1 MKRLTTDT
9 PKDNFEMA
17 LNLFYVKDKEVWVRG
32 YGKDGADI
40 SLFNLS
46 RDLTRWNCPYVD
58 LDISDDSF
66 SMMMAEWLW
75 EDVESFEHVL
85 ALLYQ
90 AAWVC
95 AELREHL
102 KEFEDKEDTQMKKL
116 FISQPM
122 QGKSKEEIIAE
133 RKSAICQ
140 AKEAVGDE
148 VEIID
153 SYFENAPAGNRPLW
167 FLGESLKLLA
177 TADVAYFAAGWEGA
191 RGCKIEHTC
200 AEEYGVRIIEAP
212 GM

>member
-1 MKRLTTDT
+1 MYGYDCSRVSAQDCHVT
-9 PKDNFEMA
+9 ER
-17 LNLFYVKDKEVWVRG
+17 YVE
-32 YGKDGADI
+32 
-40 SLFNLS
+40 
-46 RDLTRWNCPYVD
+46 P
-58 LDISDDSF
+58 DISDDDLI
-66 SMMMAEWLW
+66 MMMPEWLFD
-75 EDVESFEHVL
+75 DVRATEHVIGL
-85 ALLYQ
+85 FYQ

-102 KEFEDKEDTQMKKL
+102 KEFEDKEDTRMKKL

-122 QGKSKEEIIAE
+122 RGKSKEEILAE
-133 RKSAICQ
+133 RKAAICQ

-153 SYFENAPAGNRPLW
+153 SYFENAPACNRPLW

-177 TADVAYFAAGWEGA
+177 TADIAYFATGWEGA
-191 RGCKIEHTC
+191 RGCKIEHIC

>member
-1 MKRLTTDT
+1 MHRLTTDT
-9 PKDNFEMA
+9 PQDNFEMA

-32 YGKDGADI
+32 YGKNGADI
-40 SLFNLS
+40 SLFDLS

-102 KEFEDKEDTQMKKL
+102 KQYEDSKLSPEDAENLHAILRLGDGMTLMRLRELAVADKDGRCVVLPCKVGDTIWRLKRTFETYPD
-116 FISQPM
+116 
-122 QGKSKEEIIAE
+122 KSKPYTEADGFLLQDIWNVGKNVFLTREEAE
-133 RKSAICQ
+133 KA
-140 AKEAVGDE
+140 
-148 VEIID
+148 
-153 SYFENAPAGNRPLW
+153 
-167 FLGESLKLLA
+167 LA
-177 TADVAYFAAGWEGA
+177 EM
-191 RGCKIEHTC
+191 
-200 AEEYGVRIIEAP
+200 EEKK
-212 GM
+212 

>member
-1 MKRLTTDT
+1 
-9 PKDNFEMA
+9 
-17 LNLFYVKDKEVWVRG
+17 
-32 YGKDGADI
+32 
-40 SLFNLS
+40 
-46 RDLTRWNCPYVD
+46 
-58 LDISDDSF
+58 
-66 SMMMAEWLW
+66 
-75 EDVESFEHVL
+75 
-85 ALLYQ
+85 
-90 AAWVC
+90 
-95 AELREHL
+95 
-102 KEFEDKEDTQMKKL
+102 MKKL

-148 VEIID
+148 VE
-153 SYFENAPAGNRPLW
+153 NAPAGNRPLW
-167 FLGESLKLLA
+167 FLGESLKMLA